1 MAEFILPN
9 EKVAA
14 IPLPRGS
21 SMIKDSKHV
30 GYFMYPRT
38 EASFVLPRKLPSGNW
53 VECLTKDERA
63 YLEKE
68 LGVNLSFNRGNPYW
82 GTRHVK
88 IKRTEE
94 LLSSGFDIDI
104 STPDGYLDWK
114 ILTKVPQFAPSW
126 DERNNSME
134 YRFALV
140 REGERL
146 KDDYV
151 EATTKQNAFER
162 FAKIKNNK
170 EKLFDF
176 LIRYGIK
183 ANKDATI
190 EFLRTEVWKL
200 VDKFPEKFN
209 EIVGDTDYETK
220 IFLDKALRCGAVKL
234 IGKTTYALG
243 YGKEDIIGST
253 LGLAIIYLKDKR
265 NSTTLMEIQARIEGK
280 EFKKEKTDK
289 TEDISLEDT
298 KEKTD

>member
-1 MAEFILPN
+1 MLPK
-9 EKVAA
+9 EKVTA

-21 SMIKDSKHV
+21 SMITDPKHV

-38 EASFVLPRKLPSGNW
+38 EASYVLPRQLPSGNW
-53 VECLTKDERA
+53 VECLTKAERE

-94 LLSSGFDIDI
+94 LLIKGFDLDI
-104 STPDGYLDWK
+104 STPDGYLDYK

-140 REGERL
+140 KEGERL
-146 KDDYV
+146 SEEYAD
-151 EATTKQNAFER
+151 ATAKQDAFEK
-162 FAKIKNNK
+162 FSKLKNNK

-176 LIRYGIK
+176 LVRYGLRPD
-183 ANKDATI
+183 KDSTI

-220 IFLDKALRCGAVKL
+220 IFLDKALRCGAIKL

-280 EFKKEKTDK
+280 EFKKEKEKTKDTESEDNKSEK
-289 TEDISLEDT
+289 TE
-298 KEKTD
+298 